1 VTSQPLR
8 RVRITHPRTEAAR
21 RVPVRPPS
29 HEIGEQ
35 TDVGEV
41 YMGSLISSQRR
52 LAVLICGL
60 VAGLLA
66 GIALVGAL
74 APQLDAVRVVGIPLP
89 WVVLGVGVYPVLIAV
104 AVYTVRQ
111 AERNERDFTEL
122 LRHPNQHPEPD
133 RSA

>member
-21 RVPVRPPS
+21 RAPVRPPS

-66 GIALVGAL
+66 GIALLGAL
-74 APQLDAVRVVGIPLP
+74 ASQLDAVRVVGIPLP
-89 WVVLGVGVYPVLIAV
+89 WLVLGVGVYPVLIAI

-122 LRHPNQHPEPD
+122 LRHPNQPPEPD
-133 RSA
+133 RSG